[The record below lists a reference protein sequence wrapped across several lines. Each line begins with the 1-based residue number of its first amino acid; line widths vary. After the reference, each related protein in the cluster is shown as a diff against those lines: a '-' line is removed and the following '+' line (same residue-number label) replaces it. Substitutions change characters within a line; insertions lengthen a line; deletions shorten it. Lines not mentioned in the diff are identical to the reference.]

1 MDVLFIDE
9 IHRLSTHVE
18 EILYSAMEDF
28 QLDIII
34 GEGVSAR
41 TVKID
46 LPKFTLI
53 GATTRF
59 GMISAPMRGRFG
71 ILCNLD
77 FYSQKELSDVV
88 LRGARALEAA
98 ISDDAS
104 GEIARRARGTPR
116 IALRLLRRVRDFAG
130 VLAEDGA
137 ISLEIAKEALER
149 LEVDSLGLD
158 KGDINYINFIAQ
170 KYNGG
175 PVGLE
180 TIAAGVSEER
190 DGIEDIIEPYL
201 IQIGFIVKTPRGRK
215 ITAECAKHINFV
227 METEESLF

>member
-1 MDVLFIDE
+1 
-9 IHRLSTHVE
+9 
-18 EILYSAMEDF
+18 
-28 QLDIII
+28 
-34 GEGVSAR
+34 
-41 TVKID
+41 
-46 LPKFTLI
+46 
-53 GATTRF
+53 
-59 GMISAPMRGRFG
+59 MRGRFG